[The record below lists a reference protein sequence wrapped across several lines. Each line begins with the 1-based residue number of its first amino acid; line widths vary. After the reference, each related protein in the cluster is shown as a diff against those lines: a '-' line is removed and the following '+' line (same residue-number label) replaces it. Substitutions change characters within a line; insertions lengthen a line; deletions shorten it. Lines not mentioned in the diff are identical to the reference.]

1 MESKEILKSFMPS
14 QFPLDKFDFVKIE
27 KNKNENDEK

>member
-1 MESKEILKSFMPS
+1 MESKEILESFMPS

-27 KNKNENDEK
+27 RNINEK